1 MEKAMRVAVVGTGY
15 VGLVSGACLAELGF
29 TTWCIDKDAA
39 KIERLKQGIMPIF
52 EANLEDI
59 VVSNHQGGRLHF
71 TTSLAEAIPDADI
84 VVLAV
89 GTPDNADG
97 SVNLDAVRSAE
108 HTSELQSLMRISY
121 AVFC

>member
-1 MEKAMRVAVVGTGY
+1 MEKAMRVSVVGTGY

-71 TTSLAEAIPDADI
+71 TTSLAEAIPDAD
-84 VVLAV
+84 VVILAV
-89 GTPDNADG
+89 GTPDNAAG
-97 SVNLDAVRSAE
+97 SVK
-108 HTSELQSLMRISY
+108 HT
-121 AVFC
+121 AVFTPGRPGAQQPP

>member
-1 MEKAMRVAVVGTGY
+1 MRVAVVGTGY

-84 VVLAV
+84 VILAF
-89 GTPDNADG
+89 GPPDNADG
-97 SVNLDAVRSAE
+97 SVNHNPDFAHGHEVDEPL
-108 HTSELQSLMRISY
+108 H
-121 AVFC
+121 